1 MAKHNYAKKLAVLLC
16 GVLTVLLL
24 TGCYTW
30 YESKIDMDT
39 KTPKINLGDLFYE
52 EKKVTA
58 LSAPKQL
65 FVSQGMFSGTVKLHW
80 DEVPYATSYRV
91 ERAVVTPNPENGAV
105 SIPEEGDFEVINKY
119 VYTNNYSDLILPSP
133 GAHNEQYE
141 QFYYYR
147 VSAENIKQGLESS
160 EFTPISNDSCGWLL
174 SPPKTIEAEKGESS
188 EYITINWSKVPD
200 AASYI
205 IYRGE
210 KESGLGMEFLDSVK
224 GNKTAY
230 KNELSSSEKGV
241 EFYYKVC
248 AVLANGSESAFT
260 GLALGYSGKEGAPEC
275 PGNIQV
281 TNGKGVSLD
290 KLTISWDAFEAG
302 TNYDD
307 VKYTIYRTSDTD
319 TIYKLVSNGVT
330 GNTFTDSS
338 VLKTGVK
345 YYYYVQT
352 IATAKTGENTGQV
365 LKSAFSKTG
374 PGTSAP
380 AVGWLLSPPSS
391 CEVADASDPTKVKIR
406 WNPAVGYDDVAVSY
420 SYNIY
425 YSNNINFEESY
436 DVERHLTKDDP
447 SVTVDSDGYYSFETA
462 RHPFFRITTVNG
474 DGNESAPGTTIAP
487 VPVAPENV
495 QATKTSG
502 LNGLQNYQANTNGV
516 YPVKIT
522 WTAPG
527 GDSPAGYHVYRS
539 TKPDSSFR
547 KITDEPVTGTLEFID
562 NNETARAGTFYYYRV
577 VSLNLL
583 GQGKKGN
590 EQTAESRGYGAL
602 TRDQWFREYNKT
614 TIHSQSKLTLMHK
627 SKDTDKLGSESTK
640 GDISGTLSYN
650 AKIDGLG
657 ARILMHYTN
666 YADFY
671 AAGNQE
677 FGIYFLID
685 GDTNTSA
692 NMSANGNMD
701 GTVTAANSGMYPGYA
716 KYDKLEIKGGG
727 AGGGY
732 YIVCTKDK
740 SGNTILGEGNVDWG
754 VGEER

>member
-1 MAKHNYAKKLAVLLC
+1 MKALFNSKKLAALLV
-16 GVLTVLLL
+16 GVILALVF
-24 TGCYTW
+24 TGCYSW

-39 KTPKINLGDLFYE
+39 KTPKINLGDLLYE
-52 EKKVTA
+52 EKKITG
-58 LSAPKQL
+58 LDIPKQL
-65 FVSQGMFSGTVKLHW
+65 IVSQGMYSGTVKLHW
-80 DEVPYATSYRV
+80 DEVPYATSYRI
-91 ERAVVTPNPENGAV
+91 ERAVVTPDSETGAIV
-105 SIPEEGDFEVINKY
+105 LPEEGDFEVINKY
-119 VYTNNYSDLILPSP
+119 VYNNNYSDLILSSP
-133 GAHNEQYE
+133 DSQNKEYE
-141 QFYYYR
+141 QRYFYR

-160 EFTPISNDSCGWLL
+160 EFTQISNDSCGWLL
-174 SPPKTIEAEKGESS
+174 RPPATIEADKGESS
-188 EYITINWSKVPD
+188 EFITVNWSKVPN
-200 AASYI
+200 AVSYK
-205 IYRGE
+205 IYRGD
-210 KESGLGMEFLDSVK
+210 KENGLNMEYIDSVK
-224 GNKTAY
+224 GNVNSY
-230 KNELSSSEKGV
+230 KNILSSSEKGI

-248 AVLANGSESAFT
+248 AVLDNGSQSAFT
-260 GLALGYSGKEGAPEC
+260 GLALGYSAKEGAPTS
-275 PGNIQV
+275 PAGVRVINA
-281 TNGKGVSLD
+281 KGVFKD
-290 KLTISWDAFEAG
+290 KLSIEWDAVSKEHCEI
-302 TNYDD
+302 
-307 VKYTIYRTSDTD
+307 KYAVYRTSDND
-319 TIYKLVSNGVT
+319 TIYKLISNGVT
-330 GNTFTDSS
+330 GTTFTDSS
-338 VLKTGVK
+338 LLKSGVK

-352 IATAKTGENTGQV
+352 IATVQAGQPNEGEV
-365 LKSAFSKTG
+365 LKSSFSKTG
-374 PGTSAP
+374 PGTASP

-391 CEVADASDPTKVKIR
+391 CEVADALDPSKVRIR
-406 WNPAVGYDDVAVSY
+406 WTAAVGSDDAEVSY

-425 YSNNINFEESY
+425 KSSDISFESSEE
-436 DVERHLTKDDP
+436 VILHLIPGQAPLQT
-447 SVTVDSDGYYSFETA
+447 DSDGYYYYETE
-462 RHPFFRITTVNG
+462 RYPFFRITTVNG
-474 DGNESAPGTTIAP
+474 SGSESAPGTTIAP
-487 VPVAPENV
+487 VPVAPQNV
-495 QATKTSG
+495 TATKTSG
-502 LNGLQNYQANTNGV
+502 LDGLQNYQANTNGV

-522 WTAPG
+522 WSAPA

-547 KITDEPVTGTLEFID
+547 KITDEPVTGSFEFID

-590 EQTAESRGYGAL
+590 EQTAASRGYGAL

-614 TIHSQSKLTLMHK
+614 AIHSQSKLTLMHK

-640 GDISGTLSYN
+640 GNISGTLSYN